1 MASEANP
8 SPHMEHECV
17 GAVVLVECALALR
30 LACFLCASAVRRR
43 PTLVTTGGPCG
54 KKPTPFFAARA
65 PVVTKVGR
73 SWASDSL
80 PSTGVDVQSFVGLL
94 KQSLRRFFYPPN
106 GTLARTEFSIQNLL
120 WQSAA
125 TYSLALSFGTI
136 AKWRPVV
143 NGQKVAIN
151 HIKL

>member
-1 MASEANP
+1 MASEASQ

-17 GAVVLVECALALR
+17 GAVVLVESALALR

-54 KKPTPFFAARA
+54 KKPTPFFAAQA

-80 PSTGVDVQSFVGLL
+80 PSTGVDVQSFVGLFEAVFETFL
-94 KQSLRRFFYPPN
+94 LSSKRNACPDRVLHTESA
-106 GTLARTEFSIQNLL
+106 LAVGCQL
-120 WQSAA
+120 
-125 TYSLALSFGTI
+125 
-136 AKWRPVV
+136 
-143 NGQKVAIN
+143 
-151 HIKL
+151 

>member
-17 GAVVLVECALALR
+17 GAVVLVESALALR

-54 KKPTPFFAARA
+54 KKPARA

-80 PSTGVDVQSFVGLL
+80 PSTGVDVQSFVGLFEAVFETFL
-94 KQSLRRFFYPPN
+94 LPSKRNSCPDRVLP
-106 GTLARTEFSIQNLL
+106 TESALAVGCYL
-120 WQSAA
+120 
-125 TYSLALSFGTI
+125 
-136 AKWRPVV
+136 
-143 NGQKVAIN
+143 
-151 HIKL
+151 

>member
-17 GAVVLVECALALR
+17 GAVVLVESALALR

-43 PTLVTTGGPCG
+43 PTLVTSRGPCG

-80 PSTGVDVQSFVGLL
+80 PSTGVDVQSFVGLFEAVFETFL
-94 KQSLRRFFYPPN
+94 LPSKRNACPYRVLHTESA
-106 GTLARTEFSIQNLL
+106 LAVGCHL
-120 WQSAA
+120 
-125 TYSLALSFGTI
+125 
-136 AKWRPVV
+136 
-143 NGQKVAIN
+143 
-151 HIKL
+151 

>member
-17 GAVVLVECALALR
+17 GAVVLVESALALR

-43 PTLVTTGGPCG
+43 PTLVTTRGPCG

-80 PSTGVDVQSFVGLL
+80 PSTGVDVQSFVGLFEAVFETFL
-94 KQSLRRFFYPPN
+94 LPSKRNACPYRVLHTESA
-106 GTLARTEFSIQNLL
+106 LAVGCHL
-120 WQSAA
+120 
-125 TYSLALSFGTI
+125 
-136 AKWRPVV
+136 
-143 NGQKVAIN
+143 
-151 HIKL
+151 

>member
-17 GAVVLVECALALR
+17 GAVVLVESALALR
-30 LACFLCASAVRRR
+30 LACFFCASAVRRR
-43 PTLVTTGGPCG
+43 PTLVTTRGPCG

-80 PSTGVDVQSFVGLL
+80 SSTGVDVQSFVGLFEAVFETFL
-94 KQSLRRFFYPPN
+94 LPSKRNACPYRVLHTESA
-106 GTLARTEFSIQNLL
+106 LAVGCHL
-120 WQSAA
+120 
-125 TYSLALSFGTI
+125 
-136 AKWRPVV
+136 
-143 NGQKVAIN
+143 
-151 HIKL
+151 

>member
-1 MASEANP
+1 
-8 SPHMEHECV
+8 MEHECV
-17 GAVVLVECALALR
+17 GAVVLVESALALR

-80 PSTGVDVQSFVGLL
+80 PSTGVDVQSFVGLFEAVFETFL
-94 KQSLRRFFYPPN
+94 LPSKRNSCPDRVLP
-106 GTLARTEFSIQNLL
+106 TESALAVGCHL
-120 WQSAA
+120 
-125 TYSLALSFGTI
+125 
-136 AKWRPVV
+136 
-143 NGQKVAIN
+143 
-151 HIKL
+151 

>member
-1 MASEANP
+1 MASKANP

-17 GAVVLVECALALR
+17 GAVVLVESALALR

-54 KKPTPFFAARA
+54 KKPTPFFTARA

-80 PSTGVDVQSFVGLL
+80 PSTGVDVQSFVGLFEAVFETFL
-94 KQSLRRFFYPPN
+94 LPSKRNACPDRVLHTKSA
-106 GTLARTEFSIQNLL
+106 LAVGCHL
-120 WQSAA
+120 
-125 TYSLALSFGTI
+125 
-136 AKWRPVV
+136 
-143 NGQKVAIN
+143 
-151 HIKL
+151 